1 MFFKR
6 LRAPVRPAESMGCQI
21 YRLMIYL
28 YMLDEPMR
36 RLLDYDHRRYW
47 LVNGWSVRFR
57 IAEVEVSVAR
67 PHGIKY
73 SFTLHDL
80 DGTRLLGYDNAHG
93 VPRAQEYDHRHRF
106 RHAGELVAYE
116 FRGADELLVDFF
128 AAVERACTE
137 EGSAFEFEAEE
148 IELEAEEDDNAQVHD

>member
-1 MFFKR
+1 MF
-6 LRAPVRPAESMGCQI
+6 
-21 YRLMIYL
+21 
-28 YMLDEPMR
+28 DEPMR

-67 PHGIKY
+67 PRGIKY
-73 SFTLHDL
+73 SFTLHDV

-93 VPRAQEYDHRHRF
+93 VPRAHEYDHRHRF
-106 RHAGELVAYE
+106 RDARDLVAYE

-128 AAVERACTE
+128 AAVERACAE
-137 EGSAFEFEAEE
+137 VGSAFEFEAEE
-148 IELEAEEDDNAQVHD
+148 IELEGEEDDDAQVHD

>member
-1 MFFKR
+1 
-6 LRAPVRPAESMGCQI
+6 
-21 YRLMIYL
+21 
-28 YMLDEPMR
+28 MLDEPMR

-57 IAEVEVSVAR
+57 IAEFEVSVAR
-67 PHGIKY
+67 PRGIKY
-73 SFTLHDL
+73 SFTLHDV

-106 RHAGELVAYE
+106 RHARELVAYE

-128 AAVERACTE
+128 DAVERACAE
-137 EGSAFEFEAEE
+137 EGSPFEFEAEE
-148 IELEAEEDDNAQVHD
+148 IELEAEEDDDAQVHD

>member
-1 MFFKR
+1 
-6 LRAPVRPAESMGCQI
+6 
-21 YRLMIYL
+21 
-28 YMLDEPMR
+28 MLDEPMR

-67 PHGIKY
+67 PHGIRY
-73 SFTLHDL
+73 SFTLHDV
-80 DGTRLLGYDNAHG
+80 DGARLLGYDNAHG

-128 AAVERACTE
+128 AAVERACAE

-148 IELEAEEDDNAQVHD
+148 IEFEAEEDDDAQVHD